1 MIAHVEHV
9 QIGQVKL
16 ASGDERL
23 QALLGSCIGIA
34 IIWKKKK
41 RAALAHC
48 LLAHLPEK
56 TEVIGGRYVEQAIP
70 SLIKLLGARKRDY
83 PELEAVIAGGAN
95 MTLSH
100 ITDENKLVGKINS
113 KLALEMIDKL
123 DIDLKFQD
131 IGGFEGRTILVESL
145 EGNYQV
151 KTIPRMS
158 KGEGKNEIKSKAKR

>member
-1 MIAHVEHV
+1 M
-9 QIGQVKL
+9 
-16 ASGDERL
+16 
-23 QALLGSCIGIA
+23 
-34 IIWKKKK
+34 
-41 RAALAHC
+41 
-48 LLAHLPEK
+48 
-56 TEVIGGRYVEQAIP
+56 EQAIP

-158 KGEGKNEIKSKAKR
+158 KGEGKNEIKSKAKDRFFGRSEEPEEAKEAKEKSSDTSVSFNVVNDFSSFQIKSLNTELEKLVVKR